1 MVFGFAERMV
11 KGHRK
16 IVVVVVAL
24 RRSLLFL

>member
-1 MVFGFAERMV
+1 MFGFAKRMV
-11 KGHRK
+11 KEHRK